1 MTLAQLAERCN
12 ISESSASRYLN
23 GKVVPPADVA
33 ERILQELGTE
43 IMATTAP
50 EDKPHMVAPPVLQIW
65 EVYQEEINTL
75 QAYHKNHVEML
86 KANHADHVETMKANH
101 AAQVAD
107 LKKDKKHLF
116 ITMLV
121 LFALLV
127 YFILD
132 GLHGD
137 WGIIR
142 YYVG

>member
-43 IMATTAP
+43 IMANTAP
-50 EDKPHMVAPPVLQIW
+50 EDKPPMATPPVLQIW

-86 KANHADHVETMKANH
+86 KANHADHVETLKANH
-101 AAQVAD
+101 AAQVAAPPSSGSSD
-107 LKKDKKHLF
+107 RLSIPRVCSASGKASPSPH
-116 ITMLV
+116 T
-121 LFALLV
+121 
-127 YFILD
+127 
-132 GLHGD
+132 
-137 WGIIR
+137 
-142 YYVG
+142 